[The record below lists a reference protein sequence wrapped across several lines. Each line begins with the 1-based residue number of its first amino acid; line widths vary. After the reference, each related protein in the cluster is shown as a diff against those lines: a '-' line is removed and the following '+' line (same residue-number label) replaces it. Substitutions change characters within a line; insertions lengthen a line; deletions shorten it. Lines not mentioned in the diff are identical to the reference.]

1 MTGYSPAETLNKNCR
16 FLQGPG
22 TSPQA
27 IMEIR
32 EAMREERQISV
43 LLLNFRKDGQP
54 FWNAFTLAPIKGLS
68 GVVEYYI
75 GIQVDVTEFVGTG
88 EINEEAVKAV
98 AKEELAQAQ
107 QMAQDIMHNAD
118 LIAQNCRQTCGADK
132 SIPTSLLSGL
142 SSVAGAFVMCDPKLP
157 DLPMVFC
164 SPGFLELTG
173 YSCAELL
180 GRNCRMLQG
189 PETNPDSRRIIREG
203 LAAKKAFTVSILN
216 YKKDG
221 TPFQNCLHIAPV
233 RDAGGEVK
241 FYCGVQLELGEGRSG
256 GRSSSAGEDAILAT
270 DTNGHDI
277 GNETDGNAHHITA
290 QATGM
295 QILQQKGTVGAVRVA
310 VRSLATSGLRRS
322 LSDQYR
328 PGAEP
333 GTIGAKPTNAGE
345 GQQK

>member
-1 MTGYSPAETLNKNCR
+1 
-16 FLQGPG
+16 
-22 TSPQA
+22 
-27 IMEIR
+27 MEIR

-54 FWNAFTLAPIKGLS
+54 FWNAFTLAPIKDAS
-68 GVVEYYI
+68 GIVEYYI

-98 AKEELAQAQ
+98 AKEELEQARQ
-107 QMAQDIMHNAD
+107 LARDVMQNHD
-118 LIAQNCRQTCGADK
+118 LIEQNCRKTCGADR
-132 SIPTSLLSGL
+132 SIPTSLLAGL

-173 YSCAELL
+173 YTCVELL

-189 PETNPDSRRIIREG
+189 PGTDPEARKIIKES

-221 TPFQNCLHIAPV
+221 TPFNNCLHIAPV
-233 RDAGGEVK
+233 RDADGQVK
-241 FYCGVQLELGEGRSG
+241 FFCGVQLELGEGRSG
-256 GRSSSAGEDAILAT
+256 GRSSAAGEDAMLTT
-270 DTNGHDI
+270 DVNGNGANGFGMNNHGI
-277 GNETDGNAHHITA
+277 GNGINGDSHHHPLPVTA
-290 QATGM
+290 EATGM

-310 VRSLATSGLRRS
+310 VRSLSTSGLRRS
-322 LSDQYR
+322 IGDQYR

-333 GTIGAKPTNAGE
+333 GTIGAKPTTA
-345 GQQK
+345 Q

>member
-1 MTGYSPAETLNKNCR
+1 
-16 FLQGPG
+16 
-22 TSPQA
+22 
-27 IMEIR
+27 MEIR

-43 LLLNFRKDGQP
+43 LILNYRKDGQP
-54 FWNAFTLAPIKGLS
+54 FWNAFTLAPIKDSS
-68 GVVEYYI
+68 GIVEYYI

-88 EINEEAVKAV
+88 EIDEEAVKAV
-98 AKEELAQAQ
+98 AKEELEQAHK
-107 QMAQDIMHNAD
+107 MAQDIQNNAE
-118 LIAQNCRQTCGADK
+118 LIAQNCPKTCGADK
-132 SIPTSLLSGL
+132 TIPTSLLAGL

-180 GRNCRMLQG
+180 GHNCRMLQG
-189 PETNPDSRRIIREG
+189 PETDPEARRIIKEG

-221 TPFQNCLHIAPV
+221 TPFQNCLHVAPV
-233 RDAGGEVK
+233 RDSAGEVK
-241 FYCGVQLELGEGRSG
+241 FFCGVQLELGEGRSG
-256 GRSSSAGEDAILAT
+256 GRHSAAGEDAMLGVDAGSLGS
-270 DTNGHDI
+270 NGSI
-277 GNETDGNAHHITA
+277 GHGSSNALPITA
-290 QATGM
+290 EATGM

-310 VRSLATSGLRRS
+310 VRSLAASGLRRS

-333 GTIGAKPTNAGE
+333 GTIGAKPSGNGN
-345 GQQK
+345 

>member
-1 MTGYSPAETLNKNCR
+1 
-16 FLQGPG
+16 
-22 TSPQA
+22 
-27 IMEIR
+27 MEIR

-54 FWNAFTLAPIKGLS
+54 FWNAFTLAPIRGSS
-68 GVVEYYI
+68 GIVEYYI
-75 GIQVDVTEFVGTG
+75 GIQVDVTDFVGTG

-107 QMAQDIMHNAD
+107 QMAQDIMQNAD
-118 LIAQNCRQTCGADK
+118 LISQNCRKTCGADK

-142 SSVAGAFVMCDPKLP
+142 STVAGAFVMCDPKLP

-164 SPGFLELTG
+164 SPGFLDLTG

-189 PETNPDSRRIIREG
+189 PDTDPNSIKKIREG

-216 YKKDG
+216 YKKDR
-221 TPFQNCLHIAPV
+221 TPFLNCLHIAPV

-241 FYCGVQLELGEGRSG
+241 FFCGVQLELGEGRSG
-256 GRSSSAGEDAILAT
+256 GQSSTAGEDAILAT
-270 DTNGHDI
+270 DANSHD
-277 GNETDGNAHHITA
+277 NVTHGNAHHITA
-290 QATGM
+290 EATGM

-333 GTIGAKPTNAGE
+333 GTIGAKPINAGE
-345 GQQK
+345 GQRR